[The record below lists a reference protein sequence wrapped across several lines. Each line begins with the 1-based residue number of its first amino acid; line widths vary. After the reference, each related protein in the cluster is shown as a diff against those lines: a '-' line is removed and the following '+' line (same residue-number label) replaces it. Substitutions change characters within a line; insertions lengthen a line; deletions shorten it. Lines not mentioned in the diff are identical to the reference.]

1 MSKTKLIALLG
12 GLGCV
17 LAAAVICL
25 VVLLTGDAGKVQP
38 AGSSDV
44 TADSAPEAPA
54 PESPG
59 SEEAKPVE
67 RPLTGDPV
75 TYIGRFKALSDGRMR
90 CSWSNSTVVAGFE
103 GTGIAVNLSSSAGED
118 YVNVSV
124 DDGEPVVLAITNRTE
139 RYVLAEGLEPGIHHV
154 RIAKRLEGSKSYL
167 TFSGFDYLDGTAAPT
182 PAPRERRIE
191 VIGDSITAGYGNEGP
206 DDWSGFKN
214 VEENAGITYGALAA
228 ESLDAEATIIG
239 WSGMGLHQ
247 DLGGGTTLLMPE
259 IYQRTIGTA
268 SAADWDFRQNIPDAV
283 VVNLGTNDFAS
294 SVDPKAFEASYVE
307 FIHFIREKYPDAA
320 ILCVIGTIR
329 YDAWNAI
336 KSAVETVNG
345 EGDAN
350 VYSFAFTPA
359 STLGE
364 PNGTDGHP
372 SAQTHARMAEEL
384 SGEIRRIC
392 GW

>member
-17 LAAAVICL
+17 LAAAVICF
-25 VVLLTGDAGKVQP
+25 VVLLTGETGRVQP
-38 AGSSDV
+38 DGSSAV
-44 TADSAPEAPA
+44 PTGNVSEAPA
-54 PESPG
+54 SESPES
-59 SEEAKPVE
+59 EEEEPVE

-90 CSWSNSTVVAGFE
+90 CSWSNSAVVAGFE
-103 GTGIAVNLSSSAGED
+103 GTGIAVNLSSSASED

-124 DDGEPVVLAITNRTE
+124 DDGEPFVLAVTNRTE
-139 RYVLAEGLEPGIHHV
+139 RYMLAEGLDPGIHHV
-154 RIAKRLEGSKSYL
+154 RIVKRLEGSKSYL
-167 TFSGFDYLDGTAAPT
+167 TFSGFDYLDGKAAPT

-206 DDWSGFKN
+206 DAWSGFKN
-214 VEENAGITYGALAA
+214 AEENAAITYGALAA
-228 ESLDAEATIIG
+228 EALDAEATIIG

-247 DLGGGTTLLMPE
+247 DLGGGTSLLMPE
-259 IYQRTIGTA
+259 IYQRTLGTA
-268 SAADWDFRQNIPDAV
+268 SATDWDFSQNIPDV
-283 VVNLGTNDFAS
+283 VVINLGTNDFAS
-294 SVDPKAFEASYVE
+294 SVDPAAFEASYVE

-320 ILCVIGTIR
+320 ILCTIGTIQ
-329 YDAWNAI
+329 YNAWNSI

-384 SGEIRRIC
+384 SSEIRRIC

>member
-59 SEEAKPVE
+59 SEEEKPVE

-191 VIGDSITAGYGNEGP
+191 VIGDSITAGYGNDGP
-206 DDWSGFKN
+206 DDWCGFNN
-214 VEENAGITYGALAA
+214 V
-228 ESLDAEATIIG
+228 
-239 WSGMGLHQ
+239 
-247 DLGGGTTLLMPE
+247 
-259 IYQRTIGTA
+259 
-268 SAADWDFRQNIPDAV
+268 
-283 VVNLGTNDFAS
+283 
-294 SVDPKAFEASYVE
+294 
-307 FIHFIREKYPDAA
+307 
-320 ILCVIGTIR
+320 
-329 YDAWNAI
+329 
-336 KSAVETVNG
+336 
-345 EGDAN
+345 
-350 VYSFAFTPA
+350 
-359 STLGE
+359 
-364 PNGTDGHP
+364 
-372 SAQTHARMAEEL
+372 
-384 SGEIRRIC
+384 
-392 GW
+392 